1 LAIPGHPEA
10 RLFYRCAFQRFDDAQ
25 VLLRADHTT
34 GAVYL
39 AGYAVE
45 CILKALVLMTIPLAG
60 RPAMFQTFR
69 GQRAH
74 DFEWLRTQYYQN
86 GGPRFPREINES
98 FTLVNVWSTDLRY
111 VAGSLRDE
119 ESEGFLAAAAN
130 IMRLADGRL

>member
-1 LAIPGHPEA
+1 MAIPRYPEA

-39 AGYAVE
+39 AGYAIE
-45 CILKALVLMTIPLAG
+45 CILKALVLMAIPLAG
-60 RPAMFQTFR
+60 RPAMFQSFR
-69 GQRAH
+69 GQRPH
-74 DFEWLRTQYYQN
+74 DFEWLRTQYYQH

-111 VAGSLRDE
+111 LAGSLRDE